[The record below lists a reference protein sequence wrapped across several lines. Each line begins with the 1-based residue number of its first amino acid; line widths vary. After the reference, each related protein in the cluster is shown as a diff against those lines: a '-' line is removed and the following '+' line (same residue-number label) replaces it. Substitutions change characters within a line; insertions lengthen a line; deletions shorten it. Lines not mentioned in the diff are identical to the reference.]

1 MNIPNFENVQFVD
14 SNGYLTP
21 EWQLILQNLFQ
32 ELQKNLSDE
41 GYILPE
47 QPTSKITQLNTA
59 DSTGALLY
67 DSDTDEAKV
76 NIAGTFR
83 VIQVV

>member
-1 MNIPNFENVQFVD
+1 MNIPNFFVGQFVD
-14 SNGYLTP
+14 KNGYLTP
-21 EWQLILQNLFQ
+21 FYQNLFQ
-32 ELQKNLSDE
+32 QLFTQMQANLSNN
-41 GYILPE
+41 GIGLPL
-47 QPTSKITQLNTA
+47 QDSATIALLNTTA
-59 DSTGALLY
+59 STGKMLY